1 MEVNQAAGTLRQA
14 RAMQRVLKRR
24 AVMAGFL
31 AATII
36 LLAVGWESHANAKRF
51 AEAAGWQNHT
61 YEVLNTLGETA
72 ARLDDAE
79 TGQRGYLLTGQDA
92 YLKPYNRAI
101 LNLGPVIDHLK
112 RLTSDNANQQKRIQS
127 LEPLVENKLAELHAT
142 IDLYRKTGPSAV
154 HNVVI
159 EGSGKRFMDEIRVLI
174 ADMANEEKQLLGIR
188 TQKANDNMER
198 TSRTIIG
205 GTVLSIFLL
214 IPCFWLLMR
223 ELSERERAQS
233 ALEKSDE
240 WLSTTLA
247 SIGDA
252 VIATDMHGNVTFLN
266 PVAQALTGWT
276 PQDAQGKPMDVVF
289 NIVNAETRQQVENPI
304 KKVFREGKVVGLA
317 DHTILISKDGREFDI
332 EDSAAPII
340 TETGE
345 SFGVVLVFRDITENK
360 FASQEIKRQ
369 KDLLQLILE
378 SMGDGVAVADAAGK
392 FVLFNKSAE
401 QLLGVGSTNAD
412 PQQWPDHF
420 GLFYADQKTP
430 LPPDEVPLTRAV
442 RGESVD
448 SVEIFVR
455 HAKRAE
461 GVLICSTA
469 RPLLDHNGALAG
481 GVVVFHDITL
491 QKLTEDALLLA
502 KEEAERTSKFK
513 DQFLSTMSH
522 ELRTPLNAVL
532 GFSDLL
538 ADPRYGALNDRQQ
551 RYVTHIHSGGEHLL
565 KLINDIL
572 DLSKIEAGKMELTRE
587 DVNVSD
593 SFAEVISSLYP
604 LAAKKSHVLVQ
615 QADSEWHV
623 RADSMRFKQVLMNL
637 VGNAIK
643 FSPDRGRI
651 ELAAKKVGEQIR
663 IEVRDEG
670 PGIPPED
677 QQRLFEAFY
686 RLSQPGAAVEGTGLG
701 LAITSKL
708 LEMHGSKLEIDSES
722 GCGSCFY
729 FLLPIVEAVAR
740 PQIRPV
746 ASKSRGDR
754 TPRIMVVEDNVAT
767 GQLIQSQLASS
778 GYETIRCDRPEQ
790 ALKLAAE
797 LQPDAITLDL
807 LMKPVHGLEVLLQLK
822 NDPRTLKIPVIV
834 VTILDQPGVGGA
846 LGADE
851 YLVKPVDKQTL
862 LSAVERCLRSRGG
875 SAPARPILVVE
886 DDQSTREVVVDLL
899 TSFGYAVTTACDG
912 AEARASVADSLPALI
927 ILDLVLPKMS
937 GLELLAEWRATPRTS
952 ELSVFVLTSK
962 DLSKEEE
969 RYIHAHAESLFLKQ
983 SSWREALINQLER
996 VVTPTAVNS

>member
-1 MEVNQAAGTLRQA
+1 MQVKQGDSTRRHA
-14 RAMQRVLKRR
+14 RAMRRVLERR
-24 AVMAGFL
+24 AVSAGFL

-36 LLAVGWESHANAKRF
+36 LLAVGWESHANTKRL

-61 YEVLNTLGETA
+61 YEVLNTLGETSA
-72 ARLDDAE
+72 NLDDAE

-92 YLKPYNRAI
+92 YLEPYHRAVS
-101 LNLGPVIDHLK
+101 NLGPVIAHLK
-112 RLTSDNANQQKRIQS
+112 WLTSDNASQQRRIQV
-127 LEPLVENKLAELHAT
+127 LEPLVEKKLAKLQTT
-142 IDLYRKTGPSAV
+142 IDIYQRVGPSAA
-154 HNVVI
+154 HDVVI
-159 EGSGKRFMDEIRVLI
+159 EGSGKRLMDQIRALI
-174 ADMANEEKQLLGIR
+174 AAMTTDEKELLDVR
-188 TQKANDNMER
+188 TQEANSSMAR
-198 TSRTIIG
+198 TSRTIVG
-205 GTVLSIFLL
+205 GTALSILL
-214 IPCFWLLMR
+214 LVPCFWLLLR
-223 ELSERERAQS
+223 ELSQRERAQS
-233 ALEKSDE
+233 ALEKSDK

-252 VIATDMHGNVTFLN
+252 VIATDMYGNVTFLN
-266 PVAQALTGWT
+266 PVAEALTGWT
-276 PQDAQGKPMDVVF
+276 LQEARGQSMDVVF
-289 NIVNAETRQQVENPI
+289 NIVNAESRQEVENPV

-345 SFGVVLVFRDITENK
+345 SFGVVLVFRDITEK
-360 FASQEIKRQ
+360 KSVDQEIERQ
-369 KDLLQLILE
+369 KDLLQLILG
-378 SMGDGVAVADAAGK
+378 SMGDGVAVADASGK
-392 FVLFNKSAE
+392 FVLFNTSAE
-401 QLLGVGSTNAD
+401 QLLGVGATDTD
-412 PQQWPDHF
+412 PQQWPERY
-420 GLFYADQKTP
+420 GLFYPDQKTP
-430 LPPDEVPLTRAV
+430 FPPDEVPLTRAI

-448 SVEIFVR
+448 AVEIFVR
-455 HAKRAE
+455 HAKRPE
-461 GVLICSTA
+461 GVPICVTG
-469 RPLLDHNGALAG
+469 RPLRDLNGTLSG
-481 GVVVFHDITL
+481 GVVVFHDMTPQKVSEEAL
-491 QKLTEDALLLA
+491 QLA
-502 KEEAERTSKFK
+502 KEQAERTSKFK

-551 RYVTHIHSGGEHLL
+551 RYVGHIHSGGEHLL

-587 DVNVSD
+587 DVNITGA
-593 SFAEVISSLYP
+593 FAEVISSLYP
-604 LAAKKSHVLVQ
+604 LATKKSHVLLQ
-615 QADSEWHV
+615 QAESEWHV
-623 RADSMRFKQVLMNL
+623 RADSMRFKQILVNL

-651 ELAAKKVGEQIR
+651 ELAARKAGDQIR

-670 PGIPPED
+670 PGIPPEE
-677 QQRLFEAFY
+677 QKRLFEAFY

-701 LAITSKL
+701 LAITAKL
-708 LEMHGSKLEIDSES
+708 VEMHGSKLEIESEP

-729 FLLPIVEAVAR
+729 FLLPLVEIKVQPR
-740 PQIRPV
+740 PQPV
-746 ASKSRGDR
+746 ASKVRGDR
-754 TPRIMVVEDNVAT
+754 APRIMVVEDNVAT

-778 GYETIRCDRPEQ
+778 GYETIRCDKPEQ
-790 ALKLAAE
+790 AQNMAVE
-797 LQPDAITLDL
+797 QQPDAITLDL

-822 NDPRTLKIPVIV
+822 NDSRTSKIPVIV
-834 VTILDQPGVGGA
+834 VTIADQPGIGEA

-862 LSAVERCLRSRGG
+862 LSAVERCLHSRGRA
-875 SAPARPILVVE
+875 APACPILVVE
-886 DDQSTREVVVDLL
+886 DDQSTREVIVDLL

-912 AEARASVADSLPALI
+912 AEARASVAQSLPALI

-937 GLELLAEWRATPRTS
+937 GLELLSEWRATPRTS

-996 VVTPTAVNS
+996 VVTPTVVNS

>member
-1 MEVNQAAGTLRQA
+1 MRRT
-14 RAMQRVLKRR
+14 LKRR
-24 AVMAGFL
+24 AVQAGFL
-31 AATII
+31 AATIV
-36 LLAVGWESHANAKRF
+36 LLTVGWESHANTKRL
-51 AEAAGWQNHT
+51 AEAAAWQNHT
-61 YEVLNTLGETA
+61 YKVLNTLDETV

-92 YLKPYNRAI
+92 YLEPYNRAI
-101 LNLGPVIDHLK
+101 ANLGPLVGHLK
-112 RLTSDNANQQKRIQS
+112 RLTSDNVNQQKRIQA
-127 LEPLVENKLAELHAT
+127 LEPLVEKKLAELHGT
-142 IDLYRKTGPSAV
+142 IDLYRKAGPSVA
-154 HNVVI
+154 HDVVI
-159 EGSGKRFMDEIRVLI
+159 EGSGKRLMDQMRALI
-174 ADMANEEKQLLGIR
+174 AAMANEEKELLEIR
-188 TQKANDNMER
+188 TEQANSSMAR
-198 TSRTIIG
+198 TSRAIFG
-205 GTVLSIFLL
+205 GTALSILL
-214 IPCFWLLMR
+214 LVPCLWLLLR
-223 ELSERERAQS
+223 ELSQRERAQI
-233 ALEKSDE
+233 ALEKSDK

-266 PVAQALTGWT
+266 SVAETLTGWNL
-276 PQDAQGKPMDVVF
+276 QEARGKSMDVVF
-289 NIVNAETRQQVENPI
+289 NIVNAESRQSVGNPI
-304 KKVFREGKVVGLA
+304 KKVFCEGKVVALA

-345 SFGVVLVFRDITENK
+345 RFGVVLVFRDITEK
-360 FASQEIKRQ
+360 KSADQEIARQ
-369 KDLLQLILE
+369 KDLLQLILG

-392 FVLFNKSAE
+392 FVLFNSSAE
-401 QLLGVGSTNAD
+401 GLIGLGSTDAD
-412 PQQWPDHF
+412 PQQWPEHY
-420 GLFYADQKTP
+420 GLFYPDQKTP
-430 LPPDEVPLTRAV
+430 FPADEVPLTRAV

-455 HAKRAE
+455 HAKRPE
-461 GVLICSTA
+461 GVPICVTG
-469 RPLLDHNGALAG
+469 RPLRDHNGGLRG
-481 GVVVFHDITL
+481 GVVVFHDMTP
-491 QKLTEDALLLA
+491 QKVSEEALLSA
-502 KEEAERTSKFK
+502 KEAAERTSKFK

-551 RYVTHIHSGGEHLL
+551 RYVGHIHSGGEHLL

-587 DVNVSD
+587 NVNVSD

-604 LAAKKSHVLVQ
+604 LAAKRSDVLLQ
-615 QADSEWHV
+615 QADSKWHV
-623 RADSMRFKQVLMNL
+623 RADSMRFKQALVNL

-643 FSPDRGRI
+643 FSPDGGRI
-651 ELAAKKVGEQIR
+651 ELAARKVGDQIR

-670 PGIPPED
+670 PGIPPEE
-677 QQRLFEAFY
+677 QKRLFEAFY
-686 RLSQPGAAVEGTGLG
+686 RLSQSGAAMEGTGLG

-708 LEMHGSKLEIDSES
+708 VEMHGSKLEIESES
-722 GCGSCFY
+722 GGGSCFY
-729 FLLPIVEAVAR
+729 FLLPLVEVAAR
-740 PQIRPV
+740 PQMRPPD
-746 ASKSRGDR
+746 SKSRGDR
-754 TPRIMVVEDNVAT
+754 TPLIMVVEDNVAT
-767 GQLIQSQLASS
+767 GQLIQSQLASA
-778 GYETIRCDRPEQ
+778 GYETIKCDKPEQ
-790 ALKLAAE
+790 AQNMAAE

-822 NDPRTLKIPVIV
+822 NDPRTSKIPVIV

-875 SAPARPILVVE
+875 AAPARPILVVE

-912 AEARASVADSLPALI
+912 VEARESVAQSLPALI

-937 GLELLAEWRATPRTS
+937 GLELLAEWRSAPRTS
-952 ELSVFVLTSK
+952 EISIFVLTNK

>member
-1 MEVNQAAGTLRQA
+1 
-14 RAMQRVLKRR
+14 MQRILKRR
-24 AVMAGFL
+24 AVIAGFL

-36 LLAVGWESHANAKRF
+36 LLAVGWQSHANTKRL
-51 AEAAGWQNHT
+51 AEAAAWQNHT

-72 ARLDDAE
+72 VRLDDAE

-92 YLKPYNRAI
+92 SLDPYNRAI
-101 LNLGPVIDHLK
+101 ANLGLVIGHLK
-112 RLTSDNANQQKRIQS
+112 RLTSDNANQQKRIQT
-127 LEPLVENKLAELHAT
+127 LEPLVEKKLAELQTT
-142 IDLYRKTGPSAV
+142 IDLYQKAGPSAA
-154 HNVVI
+154 HQVVI
-159 EGSGKRFMDEIRVLI
+159 EGSGKRLMDQMRVLI
-174 ADMANEEKQLLGIR
+174 ADMAKEEKELLDVR
-188 TQKANDNMER
+188 TQKTNSSMAR
-198 TSRTIIG
+198 TSLSILG
-205 GTVLSIFLL
+205 GTALSILL
-214 IPCFWLLMR
+214 LVPCFWLLLR

-233 ALEKSDE
+233 ALEKSDK

-266 PVAQALTGWT
+266 PVAQTLTGWT
-276 PQDAQGKPMDVVF
+276 LQEARGKSMDLVF
-289 NIVNAETRQQVENPI
+289 NIVNAQSRRQVENPI
-304 KKVFREGKVVGLA
+304 KQVFREGKVVGLA

-345 SFGVVLVFRDITENK
+345 SFGVVLVFRDITEKK
-360 FASQEIKRQ
+360 FADQEIKRQ

-378 SMGDGVAVADAAGK
+378 SMGDGVAVADATGK
-392 FVLFNKSAE
+392 FVLFNRSAE
-401 QLLGVGSTNAD
+401 QLLGVGSTDAD

-420 GLFYADQKTP
+420 GLFYPDQKTP
-430 LPPDEVPLTRAV
+430 FPSDEVPLTRAV
-442 RGESVD
+442 RGERVD

-455 HAKRAE
+455 HAKLPE

-469 RPLLDHNGALAG
+469 RPLLDHSGALAG

-491 QKLTEDALLLA
+491 QKLSEDALLFA
-502 KEEAERTSKFK
+502 KEQAERTSKFK

-551 RYVTHIHSGGEHLL
+551 RYVGHIHSGGEHLL

-572 DLSKIEAGKMELTRE
+572 DLSKIEAGKMELTQE
-587 DVNVSD
+587 DVNITGA
-593 SFAEVISSLYP
+593 FAEVISSLYP
-604 LAAKKSHVLVQ
+604 LATKKSHVLLQ
-615 QADSEWHV
+615 QAESEWHV
-623 RADSMRFKQVLMNL
+623 RADAMRFKQILVNL

-651 ELAAKKVGEQIR
+651 ELAARKVGDQVR
-663 IEVRDEG
+663 IEVRDQG
-670 PGIPPED
+670 PGIPPEE
-677 QQRLFEAFY
+677 QKRLFEAFY
-686 RLSQPGAAVEGTGLG
+686 RLSQSGAAVEGTGLG
-701 LAITSKL
+701 LAITSRL
-708 LEMHGSKLEIDSES
+708 VEMHGSKLEIESES
-722 GCGSCFY
+722 GLGSCFS
-729 FLLPIVEAVAR
+729 FLLPLVEVEVRPR
-740 PQIRPV
+740 PQPV
-746 ASKSRGDR
+746 APKSRADR
-754 TPRIMVVEDNVAT
+754 APLIMIVEDNVAT

-778 GYETIRCDRPEQ
+778 GYETIRCDKPEQ
-790 ALKLAAE
+790 ALDMAVE

-807 LMKPVHGLEVLLQLK
+807 LIKPVHGLEVLLQLK
-822 NDPRTLKIPVIV
+822 NDPRTSKIPVIV
-834 VTILDQPGVGGA
+834 VTILDQPGIGGA

-875 SAPARPILVVE
+875 AARARPILVVE

-912 AEARASVADSLPALI
+912 AEARASVAQSLPALI

-962 DLSKEEE
+962 DLTKEEE

>member
-1 MEVNQAAGTLRQA
+1 
-14 RAMQRVLKRR
+14 MQVKQGDSSLQDAWTMRGLLKRR
-24 AVMAGFL
+24 AVLAGFL

-36 LLAVGWESHANAKRF
+36 LLSVGWQSHANTKRL
-51 AEAAGWQNHT
+51 AEADAWRNHS
-61 YEVLNTLGETA
+61 YEVLNTLGETTA
-72 ARLDDAE
+72 NLDAAE

-92 YLKPYNRAI
+92 YLEPYHRAI
-101 LNLGPVIDHLK
+101 AKLGPAMGQLK
-112 RLTSDNANQQKRIQS
+112 WLTSDNANQQKRIQT
-127 LEPLVENKLAELHAT
+127 LEPLLEKKLAELRDT
-142 IDLYRKTGPSAV
+142 IDLHRKVGPSAALA
-154 HNVVI
+154 VVI
-159 EGSGKRFMDEIRVLI
+159 DGSGKRLMDQMRVLI
-174 ADMANEEKQLLGIR
+174 ADMANEEKQLLEIR
-188 TQKANDNMER
+188 TQKANSSMAK
-198 TSRTIIG
+198 TSWTIVG
-205 GTVLSIFLL
+205 GTALSILLL
-214 IPCFWLLMR
+214 IPCFWFLLR
-223 ELSERERAQS
+223 ELSERELAQN
-233 ALEKSDE
+233 ALEKSDK

-276 PQDAQGKPMDVVF
+276 VDEARGKPMDLVF
-289 NIVNAETRQQVENPI
+289 NIVNAESRQQVENPV

-345 SFGVVLVFRDITENK
+345 SFGVVLVFRDITEK
-360 FASQEIKRQ
+360 KSVDLEIKRQ

-378 SMGDGVAVADAAGK
+378 SMGDGVAVADSSGK
-392 FVLFNKSAE
+392 FVLFNRSAE
-401 QLLGVGSTNAD
+401 QLLGIGSTDAD

-420 GLFYADQKTP
+420 GLFYPDQKTP
-430 LPPDEVPLTRAV
+430 FPSDEVPLTRAV
-442 RGESVD
+442 RGENVD

-455 HAKRAE
+455 HAKRPE
-461 GVLICSTA
+461 GILICSTA
-469 RPLLDHNGALAG
+469 RPLLDHSGALAG

-491 QKLTEDALLLA
+491 KKVSEEALLFA
-502 KEEAERTSKFK
+502 KEQAERTSKFK

-538 ADPRYGALNDRQQ
+538 ADPRYGVLNDRQQ
-551 RYVTHIHSGGEHLL
+551 RYVGHIHSGGEHLL

-572 DLSKIEAGKMELTRE
+572 DLSKIEAGKMELTQE
-587 DVNVSD
+587 DVNITGA
-593 SFAEVISSLYP
+593 FGEVISALYP
-604 LAAKKSHVLVQ
+604 LATKKSHVLLQ
-615 QADSEWHV
+615 RAESKWHV
-623 RADSMRFKQVLMNL
+623 RADSMRFKQILVNL

-643 FSPDRGRI
+643 FSPERGRI
-651 ELAAKKVGEQIR
+651 ELVARKIVDQIR
-663 IEVRDEG
+663 IEVRDQG
-670 PGIPPED
+670 PGIPPEE

-701 LAITSKL
+701 LAITAKL
-708 LEMHGSKLEIDSES
+708 VEMHGSKLEIESEP
-722 GCGSCFY
+722 GRGSCFY
-729 FLLPIVEAVAR
+729 FLLPLVEIEVQPRA
-740 PQIRPV
+740 QPV
-746 ASKSRGDR
+746 ASKARSARA
-754 TPRIMVVEDNVAT
+754 PRIMVVEDNVAT

-778 GYETIRCDRPEQ
+778 GYETIRCDKPERAQ
-790 ALKLAAE
+790 DMAVE
-797 LQPDAITLDL
+797 MQPDAITLDL
-807 LMKPVHGLEVLLQLK
+807 LMKPVNGLEVLLQLK
-822 NDPRTLKIPVIV
+822 NDSRTKKIPVIV
-834 VTILDQPGVGGA
+834 VTIVDQPGIGGA

-875 SAPARPILVVE
+875 AAPARPILVVE

-912 AEARASVADSLPALI
+912 AEARASVAQSLPALI

-996 VVTPTAVNS
+996 VVTPTVVNS